1 MTRPAA
7 FSLARQR
14 VREAG
19 KPWVVRKL
27 LTGGIVDLP
36 SATYEAASSYDE
48 MPARWRMV
56 AWISVNGS
64 ERVYD
69 GLEAPAS
76 EETSNG

>member
-1 MTRPAA
+1 MTRSSA

-14 VREAG
+14 VRETG
-19 KPWVVRKL
+19 KPWLVV
-27 LTGGIVDLP
+27 LP
-36 SATYEAASSYDE
+36 RGCPPKREYYEARSSYDSLGQ
-48 MPARWRMV
+48 ARMV

-76 EETSNG
+76 EETR